1 MLINV
6 AQLQKEPVGSSRTV
20 DLDEQIGQK
29 NNNACRVKGTVTLTH
44 INKGVLAQGNLV
56 SYMKGICSRC
66 LTPVEQQVEFDLEEE
81 FLPTIDVDSG
91 LPAAPS
97 EDAFTIDNRHNIELS
112 EALYQNTLLAMPM
125 KVLCKSDCRGI
136 CSICGQNLNTGPCQC
151 QAHIQSKRRYKQANT
166 DKIIKGEHIN
176 GTSTQKK
183 IR

>member
-6 AQLQKEPVGSSRTV
+6 AQLQKEPIGSSRTV
-20 DLDEQIGQK
+20 ELDEQIGQ
-29 NNNACRVKGTVTLTH
+29 NSYNACRVKGSVTLTH

-56 SYMKGICSRC
+56 SYMNGICSRC
-66 LTPVEQQVEFDLEEE
+66 LAPVQQQVEFDLEEE

-97 EDAFTIDNRHNIELS
+97 EDTFSIDVRHNIELS

-136 CSICGQNLNTGPCQC
+136 CSTCGRNLNAGPCQC
-151 QAHIQSKRRYKQANT
+151 QAQLQGKPGSSQANI
-166 DKIIKGEHIN
+166 DK
-176 GTSTQKK
+176 
-183 IR
+183 